1 MVGYAPH
8 IRSEEKGITMDKG
21 KEMSILFKN
30 NGLIDLDFVRSFGVS
45 VKDNDSPIGFFG
57 TGLKYAIAIL
67 LRHKQAVSIYV
78 GKKEYKFTTTKK
90 IKRGKAFEFVTM
102 NGEVLGYTT
111 ELGKKWDMWQAFR
124 ELYSNCKDEYGD
136 VFRANPEDECE
147 DGVTVISVSGLL
159 FEDWY
164 ANKEQVVLFSDP
176 LCSTKSAS
184 VHPKLMGI
192 IFYKG
197 IRVAMENDALFD
209 YNIKEYLDLTEDRT
223 VKYDWQPS
231 HRICDAWLCCTD
243 KILLKKTLSASK
255 KIFEGKLDYSY
266 SVCSPSKEFV
276 SVVEQIVSD
285 GITNVNSSALKACRK
300 VSANLNPTSC
310 ELSEVQKSQL
320 KKAKKVLGFMGYNV
334 DKYPIIVAEDL
345 GNSCLGMAENE
356 TIYIAKRCFHM
367 GTKMVTST
375 LFEEYIHLRYN
386 LKDNTYE
393 MQNFLFDIIFSTVE
407 EYGLKEAI

>member
-1 MVGYAPH
+1 M
-8 IRSEEKGITMDKG
+8 T
-21 KEMSILFKN
+21 SIIFKN

-45 VKDNDSPIGFFG
+45 VKEGDNPIGFFG

-67 LRHKQAVSIYV
+67 LRHKQDVSIYV
-78 GKKEYKFTTTKK
+78 GNDEYKFTTTKK

-102 NGEVLGYTT
+102 NDEILGYTT
-111 ELGKKWDMWQAFR
+111 ELGKNWDMWQAFR

-136 VFRANPEDECE
+136 VFRGDPEDECE
-147 DGVTVISVSGLL
+147 NGVTVISVSGQL

-164 ANKEQVVLFSDP
+164 INKDNVVLLSDP
-176 LCSTKSAS
+176 LCSTEPVSIHTKG
-184 VHPKLMGI
+184 VGI

-197 IRVAMENDALFD
+197 IRVAIEKDALFD
-209 YNIKEYLDLTEDRT
+209 YNIKEHLDLTEDRT
-223 VKYDWQPS
+223 VRYSWEPS
-231 HRICDAWLCCTD
+231 HRICDAWLGCSD
-243 KILLKKTLSASK
+243 KTLLKRVLSAPK
-255 KIFEGKLDYSY
+255 NIFEGKLDFSY
-266 SVCSPSKEFV
+266 SSCVPSKEFV

-285 GITNVNSSALKACRK
+285 GITNVNTSALQACRK
-300 VSANLNPTSC
+300 ISANLNPMSC

-320 KKAKKVLGFMGYNV
+320 KKAKKVLSFMGYNV
-334 DKYPIIVAEDL
+334 DKYPIIVAEEL